1 MTITRVFIAAAT
13 LLVASCTPAQTTTST
28 STSTA
33 GTSTSSGSSAP
44 VAVNGIPLEQ
54 LAGVY
59 NGDWG
64 TMHLVHFGGG
74 ELRAAYSH
82 SNGRVVA
89 RVDGDLVRGVWCQ
102 DTAGDNHRPNGAVEF
117 RFSRN
122 ESGVIA
128 LDGRWTYAD
137 APDSWQEN
145 WDVTLS
151 GPANEQLAAR
161 APSAACAQ

>member
-1 MTITRVFIAAAT
+1 MQSARLFFAATT
-13 LLVASCTPAQTTTST
+13 LLVASCTQPASTTN
-28 STSTA
+28 TA
-33 GTSTSSGSSAP
+33 PQPTASSGSAAP
-44 VAVNGIPLEQ
+44 IVVSGIPIEQ

-64 TMHLVHFGGG
+64 TMHLVHVGGG

-89 RVDGDLVRGVWCQ
+89 RVEGDLVRGVWCQ
-102 DTAGDNHRPNGAVEF
+102 DEAADNHRPNGAVEF

-122 ESGVIA
+122 ASGVIA

-137 APDSWQEN
+137 APDNWQEN

-161 APSAACAQ
+161 APAAACAQ

>member
-1 MTITRVFIAAAT
+1 MQRSTLLFAATT
-13 LLVASCTPAQTTTST
+13 LLVASCTQPSNATNAAASAQPAS
-28 STSTA
+28 
-33 GTSTSSGSSAP
+33 SSGNAAP
-44 VAVNGIPLEQ
+44 IVVNGIPVEQ

-64 TMHLVHFGGG
+64 TMHLIHVGGG

-89 RVDGDLVRGVWCQ
+89 RIDGDVVRGTWCQ
-102 DTAGDNHRPNGAVEF
+102 DEASDGHRPIGSVEF

-122 ESGVIA
+122 ASNVIA

-137 APDSWQEN
+137 APDNWQEN

-161 APSAACAQ
+161 APAAACPQ

>member
-1 MTITRVFIAAAT
+1 MQSTRVLFAATT
-13 LLVASCTPAQTTTST
+13 LLVASCTQPTSATNTVAAPQTT
-28 STSTA
+28 A
-33 GTSTSSGSSAP
+33 ASGNATP
-44 VAVNGIPLEQ
+44 VVVNGIPVEQ

-64 TMHLVHFGGG
+64 TMHLVHAGGG
-74 ELRAAYSH
+74 ELRGAYSH

-89 RVDGDLVRGVWCQ
+89 RVDGDVVRGTWCQ
-102 DTAGDNHRPNGAVEF
+102 DEAAEGHRPNGSVEF

-122 ESGVIA
+122 AANVIA

-137 APDSWQEN
+137 APDNWQEN

-161 APSAACAQ
+161 APAAACSQ